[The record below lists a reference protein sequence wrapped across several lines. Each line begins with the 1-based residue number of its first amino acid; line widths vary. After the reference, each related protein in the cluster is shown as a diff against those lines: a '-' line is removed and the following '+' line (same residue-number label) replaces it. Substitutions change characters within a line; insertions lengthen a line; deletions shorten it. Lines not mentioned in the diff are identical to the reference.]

1 MTVQNLPYDYLI
13 YYKSLNLIGSTV
25 LTFIG
30 YKKKPQQLDIFIR
43 NLFRFIESVLAG
55 ALEALELTTLAL
67 NLSRIVLLKL
77 ESAPSILDLVEQKIE
92 DLCQYDDQSLIS
104 ALLNLIQ
111 SILNKN
117 NSPSLSEQFVSFAT
131 KRKFLEMLFENLQ
144 SPVSYHISDLS
155 IKCFI
160 SILTVLSQIKL
171 DEKSANYKK
180 IRQNLLVEYFENAK
194 ENKLLLAQLK
204 QMVKQVKVCELKTE
218 LFEFVK
224 CKLDYS
230 MISFGARDFCFI
242 LLESGLDNGDIEE
255 TARKP
260 IILLRIN
267 C

>member
-1 MTVQNLPYDYLI
+1 M
-13 YYKSLNLIGSTV
+13 
-25 LTFIG
+25 TFIG
-30 YKKKPQQLDIFIR
+30 YKQTIQQTNILIR
-43 NLFRFIESVLAG
+43 NLFRFIETVLAG
-55 ALEALELTTLAL
+55 ALRVPGLKTLAL

-92 DLCQYDDQSLIS
+92 DLCQSDDQNLIS
-104 ALLNLIQ
+104 ALLHLIQ

-117 NSPSLSEQFVSFAT
+117 EPPILSGQLVSIAT
-131 KRKFLEMLFENLQ
+131 KRKFLEMVLKNLQ
-144 SPVSYHISDLS
+144 SPVSYHISDRS

-160 SILTVLSQIKL
+160 SILTVLSQIKQ

-180 IRQNLLVEYFENAK
+180 ICQNLLVEYFENAK
-194 ENKLLLAQLK
+194 DTKLLLAQLK
-204 QMVKQVKVCELKTE
+204 QMVKEVKISELKTE

-230 MISFGARDFCFI
+230 MISFGARDFCFV

-255 TARKP
+255 RARKP
-260 IILLRIN
+260 IILLHIN